1 MPAVF
6 PFPALRSCDVRTVY
20 RFAVVSHKKQILSSV
35 KRILKGSSSTPK
47 LLEFYLILSA
57 HPTEDMKIRKEI
69 TVNYEE
75 LLALGEEYVTDVQPH
90 QTVST
95 KAACHHFICSD

>member
-1 MPAVF
+1 MKRVF
-6 PFPALRSCDVRTVY
+6 S
-20 RFAVVSHKKQILSSV
+20 
-35 KRILKGSSSTPK
+35 GSSNTPK
-47 LLEFYLILSA
+47 LLEFYLIFSL

-90 QTVST
+90 QIVST
-95 KAACHHFICSD
+95 KAACPHFISGD

>member
-1 MPAVF
+1 M
-6 PFPALRSCDVRTVY
+6 SY
-20 RFAVVSHKKQILSSV
+20 KKQILSSV
-35 KRILKGSSSTPK
+35 KRVFKGSSSTPK
-47 LLEFYLILSA
+47 LLEFYLIFSV